1 MLTLDSFKTYMKE
14 LLVWNDR
21 FYLLRRTLFMFF
33 MVFFSNLGHANWLDG
48 NVEPFSSSSGL
59 DENLFV
65 IHGSNTLGARLLPE
79 LVKAY
84 LGRKGVENIR
94 VRPLAINEVVVAG
107 LVSGKTV
114 KVVIE
119 AHGSGTGFEGL
130 NKGLADFGASSR
142 RISDTEVTSL
152 KRIGSMRN
160 RNSEHVL
167 AIDGIAIVV
176 NSESNLREMS
186 IPQVASI
193 FSGESRNWASV
204 GARPGRVT
212 VFARD
217 VASGT
222 WDTFNN
228 LVLKKKVPLL
238 TTAQRFE
245 SNDQV
250 SQMVSQSRFS
260 VGFVGIDS
268 IGENKVIALNSD
280 GDQAIPPSGLTLA
293 TEDYPLSRRLYLY
306 SAEARKNLANEFL
319 EFALSNPGQQIVDAV
334 GFVSQRVREVD
345 FNVKQLP
352 QSYRELV
359 VGHKRLSL
367 NFRFKK
373 NTADMDGKA
382 ERDVERLAHFMKT
395 KGKGRSLLLVGFD
408 NRQEIASRSKIVS
421 KLRALNVKRRIS
433 SLGVNAKVASLGDQ
447 FLIADPNT
455 NEGRVKN
462 QRVEVWL
469 K

>member
-1 MLTLDSFKTYMKE
+1 ME
-14 LLVWNDR
+14 LLI
-21 FYLLRRTLFMFF
+21 FKGLLGHLRCAMFMFF
-33 MVFFSNLGHANWLDG
+33 ISLFCNRVYANWLEG
-48 NVEPFSSSSGL
+48 NVEPFVNSSGL

-84 LGRKGVENIR
+84 LNKKGVENIR
-94 VRPLAINEVVVAG
+94 IRPLAINEVIVAG
-107 LVSGKTV
+107 LVDGKTV

-119 AHGSGTGFEGL
+119 AHGSGTGFDGL

-142 RISDTEVTSL
+142 RISDSEVSLL
-152 KRIGSMRN
+152 KRIGGMRN

-193 FSGESRNWASV
+193 FSGENRNWASV

-228 LVLKKKVPLL
+228 LVLKKKVALL
-238 TTAQRFE
+238 PTAQRFE

-268 IGENKVIALNSD
+268 IGENKVVALNSD

-306 SAEARKNLANEFL
+306 SAEARKSLANEFL
-319 EFALSNPGQQIVDAV
+319 EFALSNPGQQVVDDV
-334 GFVSQRVREVD
+334 GFVSQKVREVD
-345 FNVKQLP
+345 FNIKQLP
-352 QSYRELV
+352 QAYRELV
-359 VGHKRLSL
+359 TGYKRLSL
-367 NFRFKK
+367 NFRFKQ

-395 KGKGRSLLLVGFD
+395 GGKGRSLLLVGFD

-433 SLGVNAKVASLGDQ
+433 TLGVNAKVSSLGDQ

-455 NEGRVKN
+455 SEGRVKN